1 MLNSDF
7 EGVLLVCALP
17 GAAALVL
24 YQLKKMSRHYSVAAK
39 KKYHTVPQ

>member
-7 EGVLLVCALP
+7 DEELLVCTLP

-24 YQLKKMSRHYSVAAK
+24 YQLKKMSRPYSVAAK
-39 KKYHTVPQ
+39 KKYHKVPQ